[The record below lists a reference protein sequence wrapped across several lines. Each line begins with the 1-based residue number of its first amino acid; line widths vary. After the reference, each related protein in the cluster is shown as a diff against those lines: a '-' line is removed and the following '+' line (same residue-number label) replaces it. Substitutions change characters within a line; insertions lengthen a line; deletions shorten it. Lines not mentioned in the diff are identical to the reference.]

1 MSTTP
6 KPARHYAH
14 APSRQP
20 VGRASVQ
27 VGSLFAAEVL
37 ALWVLGVALVGSSN
51 TGVLDPLDQRVAD
64 AVGLAAT
71 SAPHTAAA
79 GITWLGSAVMLLPL
93 VAILAYVARRR
104 RSWAPV
110 LAAVVAIGG
119 AEAVSQV
126 VKRLVERPRPPGAIA
141 NGFAFPSGH
150 ATFAAAAALTLALLV
165 QNRRRRRLAIALA
178 VGFTAAVAW
187 SRVALGVHWF
197 SDVTAG
203 ALVGWS
209 WALAA
214 AAIVSASGQMGES
227 LRRSTGIPHRKSMPG
242 ADNHPSSAPDML

>member
-6 KPARHYAH
+6 KPARHGDH

-20 VGRASVQ
+20 VGHASVQ

-71 SAPHTAAA
+71 DAGHTAATA
-79 GITWLGSAVMLLPL
+79 ITWLGSAVMLLPL
-93 VAILAYVARRR
+93 VAILAVVARRR
-104 RSWAPV
+104 QSWTPV
-110 LAAVVAIGG
+110 VTAAIAIGG

-126 VKRLVERPRPPGAIA
+126 VKRLVQRPRPPGAIA

-150 ATFAAAAALTLALLV
+150 ATLAAAAALTLALLV
-165 QNRRRRRLAIALA
+165 RDRRWWRLAIALA
-178 VGFTAAVAW
+178 LVFTTAVAW

-197 SDVTAG
+197 SDVTVG
-203 ALVGWS
+203 ALLGWS
-209 WALAA
+209 WAIAA
-214 AAIVSASGQMGES
+214 AVVVSTPGQTRAARQRNAGPRAAVSA
-227 LRRSTGIPHRKSMPG
+227 RRG
-242 ADNHPSSAPDML
+242 PSSGR